1 MFLRGFNTIF
11 DQEKTGFATANKD
24 NCYASDDKQ
33 GVGSVEWAP
42 VIVKPVPNKHTMIMA
57 VIIIA
62 LVVCIIALIVV
73 IIQLK

>member
-11 DQEKTGFATANKD
+11 DQEKTGFATAHKD

-42 VIVKPVPNKHTMIMA
+42 VIVKPVPNKHTMIMV

-62 LVVCIIALIVV
+62 LVICVAVLIAV
-73 IIQLK
+73 IIRLK